1 MGRDV
6 IPSSPAAAALQRGQ
20 VHESRGEFAAALH
33 CYDHAIVL
41 LRARVPVSTESRR
54 QLGVAWMN
62 RGNAEQRRPPLPGE
76 THADLR
82 ARAVAAYD
90 EAIAI
95 LGALPFD
102 QRPALRNHLGAAW
115 LNRGHALLDAPTPHQ
130 AARSF
135 RRAVAILR
143 FLPLDEHPSYR
154 LNLAG
159 AWINLAHTVSSRSPK
174 SAVESARRGLAL
186 VEPQA
191 DTDLACAE
199 MSLRARRAL
208 AIALGERL
216 RAPAADAGA
225 WDALAAE
232 ATDAIDL
239 GLELARRWEERAG
252 SHLRPLALRLL
263 RLGAQLYR
271 IHQPHFLAEFLL
283 EHAGT
288 GPLPADPS
296 ARSAACEALAVAL
309 EETRKPQLLV
319 AGAVDTT
326 RLLATVQ
333 SLRAA
338 RDHFSNTSSSSPTS
352 LPVSSP

>member
-1 MGRDV
+1 M
-6 IPSSPAAAALQRGQ
+6 IPSSPAEAALQRGQ
-20 VHESRGEFAAALH
+20 VHESQGEFAAALH

-41 LRARVPVSTESRR
+41 LRAHVPVSTESRR
-54 QLGVAWMN
+54 LLGVAWMN
-62 RGNAEQRRPPLPGE
+62 RGNAEQKRFPLPGE
-76 THADLR
+76 THAQLR

-102 QRPALRNHLGAAW
+102 ERPALRNHLGAAW

-143 FLPLDEHPSYR
+143 LLPLDDHPSYR

-159 AWINLAHTVSSRSPK
+159 AWINLAHTRSPRSPK

-208 AIALGERL
+208 VIAIGELL
-216 RAPAADAGA
+216 RAPTADARTC
-225 WDALAAE
+225 DALTSE

-239 GLELARRWEERAG
+239 GLALARRWGDRSG
-252 SHLRPLALRLL
+252 SHLGPLALRLL

-271 IHQPHFLAEFLL
+271 VHQPHFLAEFLL
-283 EHAGT
+283 EHACT
-288 GPLPADPS
+288 GPLATDPE
-296 ARSAACEALAVAL
+296 ARSAAAEALALAL

-319 AGAVDTT
+319 AGSVDTT

-338 RDHFSNTSSSSPTS
+338 HAHFSNSPSSFLTPLPRSTS
-352 LPVSSP
+352 